1 MQEEVEQKSLTL
13 TVNAAK
19 MTARLFRAAIA
30 KYVAHKKEKKHDA
43 QTGVRYVGRQSVKKL
58 VGQNQGVSNVEL
70 SGEDIKAFER
80 VARKYGVD
88 YAVKK
93 VKGDAPRFL
102 IFFKA
107 REKTYASGI
116 QTNGYSLVRSWFIA
130 QFPLYRKDPLFYLT
144 GEHTV
149 LSAKDFLE
157 TQEAMKQSA

>member
-1 MQEEVEQKSLTL
+1 M
-13 TVNAAK
+13 
-19 MTARLFRAAIA
+19 
-30 KYVAHKKEKKHDA
+30 
-43 QTGVRYVGRQSVKKL
+43 RYVGRQSVKKL

-107 REKTYASGI
+107 RDADALNAALSEYTDQKMRGKEHSKLREKLRAPIEQVVTH
-116 QTNGYSLVRSWFIA
+116 
-130 QFPLYRKDPLFYLT
+130 K
-144 GEHTV
+144 
-149 LSAKDFLE
+149 
-157 TQEAMKQSA
+157 KQREQSR

>member
-88 YAVKK
+88 FAVRKDSAAEK
-93 VKGDAPRFL
+93 PRYL

-107 REKTYASGI
+107 RDADAMTAAFQEYTAKVVQREKKPSVREQLAKLRIAVLDKEAAPAKTKDKEV
-116 QTNGYSLVRSWFIA
+116 SL
-130 QFPLYRKDPLFYLT
+130 
-144 GEHTV
+144 
-149 LSAKDFLE
+149 
-157 TQEAMKQSA
+157 

>member
-19 MTARLFRAAIA
+19 MTARLFRTAIA

-93 VKGDAPRFL
+93 VKGDAPKYL

-107 REKTYASGI
+107 RDADALTAAFSEYTQKKVKKAD
-116 QTNGYSLVRSWFIA
+116 RSERPSVLAKLA
-130 QFPLYRKDPLFYLT
+130 QFKELLKNTVVDRSRRK
-144 GEHTV
+144 E
-149 LSAKDFLE
+149 LE
-157 TQEAMKQSA
+157 R